1 MAANAGSEGKKTDV
15 TGSDAEGEEN
25 QPQTVAYDTYQKV
38 LDQRKADRARARE
51 LEAELATVKAKQAEA
66 DEKALADQKKFE
78 ELYTKEKGERAK
90 LQETVQSM
98 TQRQVENA
106 KREAIKAALGGV
118 RKDDYAKFFDLSA
131 VQLNEDGSVD
141 PESVKVAA
149 NKFRESYPELVAG
162 KQSAKIANEAGTSHS
177 GGQPKP
183 LHQMSE
189 AELRARLAAVSAKK

>member
-1 MAANAGSEGKKTDV
+1 M
-15 TGSDAEGEEN
+15 
-25 QPQTVAYDTYQKV
+25 
-38 LDQRKADRARARE
+38 
-51 LEAELATVKAKQAEA
+51 KAKQAEA

-90 LQETVQSM
+90 LQETVQAM

-118 RKDDYAKFFDLSA
+118 RKDDYMKFFDLSA
-131 VQLNEDGSVD
+131 VQLNEDGSAD

-149 NKFRESYPELVAG
+149 NKFREAYPELVAA
-162 KQSAKIANEAGTSHS
+162 KQSTKMANEAGTSHS

-183 LHQMSE
+183 LSQMSE
-189 AELRARLAAVSAKK
+189 AELRARLAAVTAKK